1 MVSSVFKMLHLK
13 NLWDIQAGKSNQW
26 RDENSDLQFR
36 RGLGRNVGLDLEV
49 LLTEDGGVGN
59 EITLENP
66 G

>member
-26 RDENSDLQFR
+26 RDENSDLQLR

>member
-1 MVSSVFKMLHLK
+1 MFKTLHLK
-13 NLWDIQAGKSNQW
+13 NLWDFQAGKSNQW
-26 RDENSDLQFR
+26 TDEIRDVQLR